1 MGVLG
6 TPGMRLYISPRYEG
20 PDKGEGGIR
29 RVIEAQER
37 WLPKM
42 GFELVNSVNE
52 CDIAAFHAGMWE
64 DPPVNVAVAAH
75 THGLYWSEY
84 EWPGYWYERVN
95 NEVIRTLKQA
105 DAVSAPSMWVADAL
119 KRGMWLDPWVL
130 YHGIEPEDYTERTS
144 PEDGYIL
151 WNKTRVDPICDPEPV
166 NILAR
171 MASSEHFVTTFG
183 EARHNVEVTGN
194 MPHEQA
200 LSYVRNA
207 GIYLATSRETFGIG
221 TLEAMASGVP
231 VLGFAF
237 GGQPEIV
244 VHKQHGYLARPGDYD
259 DLLKGLEYIRAHHK
273 YLSFS
278 AREHVLEEFNWELMM
293 QHYLRMY
300 EAVYYQK
307 NTGVR
312 VSFVITNYNLG
323 RYLPEAVASAKAA
336 ISKLNQNGEVIV
348 VDDAST
354 EPLPEM
360 DADILVIKNP
370 VNVYLA
376 EALNIGIA
384 HARGEYV
391 YPLDA
396 DNYVD
401 LVGFTDLVSAL
412 DKDRGLDIAY
422 GKMRVFGDADE
433 TSAGFVSGWPP
444 SEADLDEQLRHR
456 NQITSSSLY
465 RQKVWRN
472 IGGYRR
478 RCHTAE
484 DADFWTRAL
493 AVGYTGRQVTG
504 AAVLNYRDRLD
515 SMSRVQKDWGWH
527 EWYGWANTEDR
538 KSVV

>member
-1 MGVLG
+1 
-6 TPGMRLYISPRYEG
+6 MRLYISPRYEG

-130 YHGIEPEDYTERTS
+130 YHGIEQEDYTERTS

-200 LSYVRNA
+200 LRYVRNA

-278 AREHVLEEFNWELMM
+278 AREHVLEEFN
-293 QHYLRMY
+293 
-300 EAVYYQK
+300 
-307 NTGVR
+307 
-312 VSFVITNYNLG
+312 
-323 RYLPEAVASAKAA
+323 
-336 ISKLNQNGEVIV
+336 
-348 VDDAST
+348 
-354 EPLPEM
+354 
-360 DADILVIKNP
+360 
-370 VNVYLA
+370 
-376 EALNIGIA
+376 
-384 HARGEYV
+384 
-391 YPLDA
+391 
-396 DNYVD
+396 
-401 LVGFTDLVSAL
+401 
-412 DKDRGLDIAY
+412 
-422 GKMRVFGDADE
+422 
-433 TSAGFVSGWPP
+433 
-444 SEADLDEQLRHR
+444 
-456 NQITSSSLY
+456 
-465 RQKVWRN
+465 
-472 IGGYRR
+472 
-478 RCHTAE
+478 
-484 DADFWTRAL
+484 
-493 AVGYTGRQVTG
+493 
-504 AAVLNYRDRLD
+504 
-515 SMSRVQKDWGWH
+515 
-527 EWYGWANTEDR
+527 
-538 KSVV
+538 